1 MGDASLHSGTGD
13 TSPSND
19 GRGAFTRRRRVTTLF
34 EVLNDL
40 PETIREGALE
50 RECADEPEIRAELR
64 EMLGLTKRATHSPTQ
79 FGPWRVVDVLGHGG
93 MGAVY
98 RVERDAG
105 DYIQVAA
112 LKRIRVGLDTQASR
126 QRFLRERQILARL
139 RHENIASLV
148 DGGLEGDTPWFAM
161 ELVNGQRIDH
171 WCDARQVDVRRR
183 VILFLQV
190 LEAVSEAHRALI
202 IHRDLKPGNVL
213 VEDNG
218 HVKLL
223 DFGVAKLVEDE
234 VENTQTHDRVFT
246 PEFASPEQLN
256 NESVGTASDIYQL
269 GMLLYDLL
277 AGRNAYGVT
286 TGTSL
291 LTQLTALEQ
300 NPQRLPRAI
309 ELGGEEIARARGTG
323 VGHLIAQ
330 VSGDLNAIVTHAIA
344 RNPRDRYT
352 SADAFADD
360 LRAWLDGRPV
370 KVREPTLAY
379 RASRFIKRNRW
390 GVGAAAL
397 LVAAIGI
404 GVATTL
410 WQARQAREAQ
420 LVAEVAR
427 DAARSN
433 EQITAAVEE
442 AFQQM
447 LTHALM
453 NDGGNGITVR
463 QMIDQSLARLRPE
476 SKDPL
481 DSKLILLLDIAE
493 SFIATSHGEE
503 AERIVKQ
510 VDPVIDRLKAGQPR
524 LEIKRDGIRA
534 RILSDRSDPRA
545 LKYFA
550 RIRERIN
557 GLPRPIEEG
566 LFEDYRQ
573 IANSEIVVLNK
584 FGMLQE
590 GEIRAREL
598 FERAR
603 DRYGVD
609 NMRTLEVARTYTY
622 SLMRMNKNDEAMKIS
637 ALSSNYV
644 AKHKMQD
651 TALEMTVQNQLGAL
665 LQRDTKRQA
674 ESEAAFK
681 RSLQIASVPRF
692 DPLGTNRI
700 NMRFALADLYATQGR
715 QAEFDAQMKAVEA
728 AIPKLY
734 EDQAQTWRQWCLRMA
749 AHAGA
754 KGDAEKMR
762 EFAQR
767 GLDYP
772 VRIETYDDATKEAAL
787 RLALAHALAT
797 RDSAAARAQVNA
809 ALNLTKSYPYLH
821 DAAEFYGNASE
832 AMLLI
837 GDKVAAAALAAK
849 AEQGINADKH
859 LGEVMTRR
867 VKAQIALARA

>member
-1 MGDASLHSGTGD
+1 LQNGTGE
-13 TSPSND
+13 TPPSEQ
-19 GRGAFTRRRRVTTLF
+19 GRGEFTRRRRVATLF

-40 PETIREGALE
+40 PETIRENALD

-64 EMLGLTKRATHSPTQ
+64 DMLGLTERAANNPTQ

-105 DYIQVAA
+105 DYVQVAA

-161 ELVNGQRIDH
+161 ELVIGQRIDH
-171 WCDARQVDVRRR
+171 WCDARKIDVRKR

-190 LEAVSEAHRALI
+190 LEAVAEAHRALI
-202 IHRDLKPGNVL
+202 IHRDVKPGNVL

-223 DFGVAKLVEDE
+223 DFGVAKLIEDE
-234 VENTQTHDRVFT
+234 AEHTKTHDRVFT

-256 NESVGTASDIYQL
+256 NEVVGTASDIYQL

-300 NPQRLPRAI
+300 NPQRLPRAV
-309 ELGGEEIARARGTG
+309 EMGGEDVARARGTS
-323 VGHLIAQ
+323 VGHLIAE
-330 VSGDLNAIVTHAIA
+330 VTGDLNAIVTHAIS
-344 RNPRDRYT
+344 RNPRDRYH

-360 LRAWLDGRPV
+360 LHAWLDGRPV
-370 KVREPTLAY
+370 KVREPTLMY
-379 RASRFIKRNRW
+379 RASRFVKRNRW
-390 GVGAAAL
+390 GVAGGAL
-397 LVAAIGI
+397 LVVAIAT
-404 GVATTL
+404 GVAATL
-410 WQARQAREAQ
+410 WQAKQAREAQ
-420 LVAEVAR
+420 AIAEAAR

-463 QMIDQSLARLRPE
+463 QMIDQSLARLRPD

-481 DSKLILLLDIAE
+481 DSKLILLLDMAE
-493 SFIATSHGEE
+493 SFMATSQTED

-510 VDPVIDRLKAGQPR
+510 VEPVIDRLSAEQPR
-524 LEIKRDGIRA
+524 LGIKRDGIRA
-534 RILSDRSDPRA
+534 RILADRKDKRA
-545 LKYFA
+545 LAYFA
-550 RIRERIN
+550 RIRHRVDGLERP
-557 GLPRPIEEG
+557 LEEG

-573 IANSEIVVLNK
+573 IANYEILVLNK
-584 FGMLQE
+584 FGMLKE
-590 GEIRAREL
+590 GAQRAREL
-598 FERAR
+598 FERTR

-609 NMRTLEVARTYTY
+609 NPRTLEVARTYTY
-622 SLMRMNKNDEAMKIS
+622 GLMRVNENGEAEKIRAYS
-637 ALSSNYV
+637 KDYV
-644 AKHKMQD
+644 AKHKMQN
-651 TALEMTVQNQLGAL
+651 TALEMTVQNQLAGL
-665 LQRDTKRQA
+665 LKYDAKRQH
-674 ESEAAFK
+674 ESEAAFI
-681 RSLQIASVPRF
+681 RSLEIASVPRF
-692 DPLGTNRI
+692 DPLGTNRVNI
-700 NMRFALADLYATQGR
+700 RFALADLYEMQGR
-715 QAEFDAQMKAVEA
+715 HAEYDTQMSAVKA

-734 EDQAQTWRQWCLRMA
+734 EDQAINWRDWYLRMA
-749 AHAGA
+749 RHAWLL
-754 KGDAEKMR
+754 GDVEQSR
-762 EFAQR
+762 RYAQQ
-767 GLDYP
+767 GLDHAMHL
-772 VRIETYDDATKEAAL
+772 ETFDLALNEAGL
-787 RLALAHALAT
+787 RLALARGLAKT
-797 RDSAAARAQVNA
+797 APATARAQVA
-809 ALNLTKSYPYLH
+809 DALALVKPYPYMF
-821 DAAEFYGNASE
+821 DAATFYGYATE
-832 AMLLI
+832 
-837 GDKVAAAALAAK
+837 ALALAGDADGARAMAQK
-849 AEQGINADKH
+849 AAQGITADRY
-859 LGEVMTRR
+859 LGAWRTQQVR
-867 VKAQIALARA
+867 AQIALASVN